1 MEFVELYGIMI
12 SSWLVFPNWYF
23 RQSSIEDGR
32 NLALYCCDLRIEACA
47 TVQQSNRAKEIKKW
61 EQNRGEAEQGG
72 GEGGG
77 GEAGIALGEIR
88 AVTMAAA
95 QVLPYNSFIVKT
107 FSFLVELTD
116 TK

>member
-1 MEFVELYGIMI
+1 M
-12 SSWLVFPNWYF
+12 
-23 RQSSIEDGR
+23 
-32 NLALYCCDLRIEACA
+32 
-47 TVQQSNRAKEIKKW
+47 QQSNRAKEIKKW